1 MATKFYSKRL
11 SIKHEGRNYQVNVFT
26 SQDGV
31 HVHIHSMRRRPE
43 FAGTSLEMVEQS
55 FVDPEGQLAK
65 KILATED
72 VAAFVRKWTSALAR
86 VAA

>member
-11 SIKHEGRNYQVNVFT
+11 AVKHDGRNYQVSVFT

-31 HVHIHSMRRRPE
+31 HVHIHSMRKRPE
-43 FAGTSLEMVEQS
+43 FAGTSLEWVENG
-55 FVDPEGQLAK
+55 FVDLEGRTAK
-65 KILATED
+65 KILAIED
-72 VAAFVRKWTSALAR
+72 VAAFVRKWTDALAR